1 MLSFISLTL
10 MNCYFENIAII
21 HGERNALSLSI
32 DKKTIK
38 EICCIFAL
46 FCLLFRQNFW
56 ANYPTNDI
64 WQFELD
70 CNSIWENICQLFAL
84 CNFASWAQC
93 VVFKHWWKRSSRL
106 ESWIILDWYLHFI
119 CTVLSLFGQTFE
131 QITEQQKPSW
141 IFELGCNKFAREL
154 RHLSILH

>member
-1 MLSFISLTL
+1 MKTAQLFMVSAMLCLKALIKRPSRKSAAYLRCFVFCFDKTS
-10 MNCYFENIAII
+10 
-21 HGERNALSLSI
+21 ERI
-32 DKKTIK
+32 TQQKT
-38 EICCIFAL
+38 
-46 FCLLFRQNFW
+46 
-56 ANYPTNDI
+56 I

-93 VVFKHWWKRSSRL
+93 VVFKHWWKWSSRL
-106 ESWIILDWYLHFI
+106 ESWIILDWNLHFI